1 MLHSYTTIR
10 IYLDTNETREKHGL
24 AHLIFS
30 YTWRIYHGICYVYS
44 VKGLLN
50 FGESLVTPG

>member
-1 MLHSYTTIR
+1 MLPSYTLIR
-10 IYLDTNETREKHGL
+10 IYMATYVTRGEHGFAL
-24 AHLIFS
+24 HKQR

-50 FGESLVTPG
+50 FGESLLPPV